1 MQTKLISGVTILAI
15 LEDTVTREN
24 TKELIYWNNENI
36 CKDSNMDHTDNI
48 ANVFLP
54 QIMKVKESMIALKA
68 EVTDLEPFIS
78 YIKVNFFFADFALIF
93 LDEVSLK
100 ISYLCINY

>member
-1 MQTKLISGVTILAI
+1 MQEKLEKNIYNNLNLLLMQTKLISGVTILAI

-78 YIKVNFFFADFALIF
+78 YIKVNIF
-93 LDEVSLK
+93 LQTLH
-100 ISYLCINY
+100 